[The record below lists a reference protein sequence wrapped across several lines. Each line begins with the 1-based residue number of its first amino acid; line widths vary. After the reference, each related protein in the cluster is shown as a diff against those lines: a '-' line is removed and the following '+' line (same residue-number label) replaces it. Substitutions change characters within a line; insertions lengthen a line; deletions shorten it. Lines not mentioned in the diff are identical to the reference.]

1 MPPDTANLASYSWQQ
16 RILHWLTAVLVIY
29 NLLLPDGM
37 SEWRRSVRRTGS
49 ASLEQLAAANIHA
62 YVGIAILF
70 LIGIRLVLRF
80 VQGAPPASPK
90 EPAIFGLAA
99 KAAHAALYFLLV
111 ALPVTGMAAFYLGY
125 DGAGDLHAEVLK
137 VILWVL
143 IVAHVLGALVHQFY
157 WKTNVLRRM
166 TVG

>member
-1 MPPDTANLASYSWQQ
+1 MPTDTANLASYTLPQ

-37 SEWRRSVRRTGS
+37 SEWSRSVRRTGS
-49 ASLEQLAAANIHA
+49 ASLEQVAGANIHA
-62 YVGIAILF
+62 YVGIAILL

-80 VQGAPPASPK
+80 VQGAPPTHPQ

-99 KAAHAALYFLLV
+99 KVAHAALYFLLV

-125 DGAGDLHAEVLK
+125 DGAGEVHAEVLK

-143 IVAHVLGALVHQFY
+143 IAAHVFGALVHQFY